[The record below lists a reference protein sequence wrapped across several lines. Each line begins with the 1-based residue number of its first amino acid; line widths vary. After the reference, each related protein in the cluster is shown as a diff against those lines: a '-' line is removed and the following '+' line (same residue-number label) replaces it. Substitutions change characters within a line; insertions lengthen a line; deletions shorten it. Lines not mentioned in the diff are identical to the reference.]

1 MQYKAYANP
10 AKSVWNKCFSKT
22 VKFSLITLQKS
33 FDRSLCEWIGD
44 MSRLKRSDRYTNFEN
59 VCFFVKTGLT
69 ENGRYDIIIKPWRA
83 AQHRDAGVA
92 QWQSSWFVISRLMVR
107 LRSPAPYG
115 GFPEWPKGADCK
127 SVVFRLRWSESIIPH
142 QTAAICFCR
151 LPLLFFSVVLNFLI
165 KV

>member
-10 AKSVWNKCFSKT
+10 VKSVWNNGFCKT
-22 VKFSLITLQKS
+22 VIFIDYLTKS
-33 FDRSLCEWIGD
+33 FDWNLCAG
-44 MSRLKRSDRYTNFEN
+44 RYVTVWKEVIDILIFEN
-59 VCFFVKTGLT
+59 VWFFAKTGLT

-83 AQHRDAGVA
+83 AWHLYAGVA

-142 QTAAICFCR
+142 HNRNIKKIC
-151 LPLLFFSVVLNFLI
+151 SA
-165 KV
+165 